1 MFFFKKKKRPSVKNI
16 AQDKPTYPLPTTR
29 LISKRNLR
37 TAVDKTTISA
47 SDISVPPSCS
57 STETDNTQSTR
68 SLVSSL
74 ENISHESDQKA
85 DDTVIGNHDQD
96 HEERSIATI
105 PGSVATIPAHTAAV
119 SIEEEGERCINDN
132 ASMISRNQKHTV
144 QQHDDNLEPSS
155 SVETSAIG
163 DGNFR
168 DGRALPED
176 VIIDKC
182 PTDQALTID
191 DEEKPIEDINHI
203 HYNNSNSAS
212 NRASGIP
219 RLRLS
224 ASTIP
229 NARTLIANNKTAT
242 SHIPVRKMH
251 ASSFNHSN
259 NTMSPSSASNRITTG
274 QCRPGRL
281 VCGTRLPVRRA

>member
-57 STETDNTQSTR
+57 STETDHTHSTR

-85 DDTVIGNHDQD
+85 DDTLIGNHEQD
-96 HEERSIATI
+96 HEQRSIATI
-105 PGSVATIPAHTAAV
+105 EGTVATIPAHTASV

-132 ASMISRNQKHTV
+132 ASMISWDQKRTV
-144 QQHDDNLEPSS
+144 QHDDDVEC
-155 SVETSAIG
+155 VETSTIG
-163 DGNFR
+163 DDNLR
-168 DGRALPED
+168 DGRAPPED

-182 PTDQALTID
+182 PTGQALTVHE
-191 DEEKPIEDINHI
+191 EEKPIEGVNHI
-203 HYNNSNSAS
+203 PYNNNNSAS

-229 NARTLIANNKTAT
+229 SARTLIANNKAAT

-251 ASSFNHSN
+251 ASSFNHNN
-259 NTMSPSSASNRITTG
+259 NTMAPSAASNRITTG